1 MSRTTSSRKLEI
13 YTIASVLLLFIIVVT
28 ISGIK
33 VDKILSD
40 NVSRRANAEL
50 QAAAIAQK
58 HVIHENLDEYFSD
71 LEYLANVNTG
81 NSPFSS
87 EESRIIAKERITRND
102 WKTVG
107 YAEPDGKAVSFE
119 GVPLGNVS
127 ERDYFRNITEG
138 NMARTADYISETN
151 IKDGSKFIIAVPIMS
166 GGKVNGVIFSSMEI
180 PAFENNML
188 NDAEEDDFT
197 EIIVMRKDGTIIA
210 ANSSA
215 KVHIKG
221 TNYFRDHE
229 RGTYGEEMNKKKL
242 TAAMNN
248 SKSGHYS
255 FIHDNGAENICFQ
268 WIGIND
274 WYVIAMAD
282 IAKATAK
289 YEANQMA
296 IRDTIKYI
304 FFAFALMIVFI
315 MVSSAFILARRS
327 KAEKALRFEQTKN
340 DLLLEGTAAGRLV
353 YDVQTGEVTLE
364 GSLFSGLDEDKPQKL
379 SNLIQKV
386 VDFYPDRKACMD
398 RIENTIK
405 KIISIGNTEVLDE
418 PMRFNQRI
426 RWIRMT
432 FVPFMSDRK
441 KVSHVFVYVEDTM
454 PVHTEFEKNAE
465 MLKYMPGGFHR
476 CYLGNPIHVEY
487 ISDGLCR
494 LLGYTSE
501 EILEKTGGKYS
512 VLIHEDDRPLFR
524 DFAYRLAEHEMTETC
539 EYRLICKDGSV
550 INVSDT
556 MESVIGFDGIMYGYS
571 AVTDISDKIEELNE
585 AKEQIK
591 EGEKREALML
601 EEHRLL
607 VTAAKK
613 AYAMIISANLTQN
626 SYCMIE
632 RDNFTTKKADYK
644 GNYDELI
651 EVGVSTVPDE
661 EQAREFEELFNRKSL
676 IEAFKRGEKSV
687 SMRHKQVGA
696 DGVIH
701 WIDTNVIFVEPDE
714 NGNIRQIT
722 LSCNVDDDQNKV
734 EELKRLLKKQSVYH
748 EAIMSNCAG
757 YMEIDF
763 TTGYVEGDTIN
774 FSEKEDL
781 QPVNLPAFNKQ
792 IQYDSFEKWWSEYM
806 LVSEKDAFIKTA
818 NSAYIL
824 SQYNNGRRYIE
835 IPCSAKFTG
844 NGKEYDLIQMYF
856 LFEEETT
863 EHIKGICVLNDIT
876 ELEENRKE
884 ILQLNE
890 ALRDSRIKNSIS
902 QMHPHFLY
910 NALASI
916 REIILE
922 NPEYASDLICDFT
935 THLRACVKSMS
946 NNDLVPFSQELENIR
961 AYLNIEKMRFGDRLN
976 IQYDISCD
984 DFMIVPL
991 SIQPLVE
998 NAVRHGIYNRGM
1010 KGGTIK
1016 IKSTSNNTSYTVT
1029 VQDDGVGF
1037 DCEKIK
1043 QEIKRGERDSTG
1055 LINLIFR
1062 LEKLLHAEVI
1072 IDSKIDCGTMIS
1084 VHIPKMREE
1093 TNK

>member
-13 YTIASVLLLFIIVVT
+13 YTIASALLLFIIVVT
-28 ISGIK
+28 ISGMK
-33 VDKILSD
+33 VDKLLSD

-50 QAAAIAQK
+50 QAAAIVQK

-71 LEYLANVNTG
+71 LEYLANVNMG

-87 EESRIIAKERITRND
+87 EESRIIAKEMITRND

-282 IAKATAK
+282 IAKSTAK

-315 MVSSAFILARRS
+315 VVSSEFILARIS
-327 KAEKALRFEQTKN
+327 KTEKALRFEKTKS
-340 DLLLEGTAAGRLV
+340 DLLLEETAAGRLV

-364 GSLFSGLDEDKPQKL
+364 GSLFSSLDEDKPQKL
-379 SNLIQKV
+379 SNLIQKEV
-386 VDFYPDRKACMD
+386 GLYPDRKEFMD

-405 KIISIGNTEVLDE
+405 KTISIGNTEVLDE

-441 KVSHVFVYVEDTM
+441 KVSHVFAYAEDTM

-476 CYLGNPIHVEY
+476 CYLGNPMHVEY

-501 EILEKTGGKYS
+501 EILKKTGGKYS

-556 MESVIGFDGIMYGYS
+556 MESVIGSDGIMYGYS
-571 AVTDISDKIEELNE
+571 AVTDISNKIEEL
-585 AKEQIK
+585 
-591 EGEKREALML
+591 
-601 EEHRLL
+601 
-607 VTAAKK
+607 
-613 AYAMIISANLTQN
+613 
-626 SYCMIE
+626 
-632 RDNFTTKKADYK
+632 
-644 GNYDELI
+644 
-651 EVGVSTVPDE
+651 
-661 EQAREFEELFNRKSL
+661 KS
-676 IEAFKRGEKSV
+676 
-687 SMRHKQVGA
+687 
-696 DGVIH
+696 
-701 WIDTNVIFVEPDE
+701 
-714 NGNIRQIT
+714 
-722 LSCNVDDDQNKV
+722 
-734 EELKRLLKKQSVYH
+734 LLKKESVYR

-763 TTGYVEGDTIN
+763 TTGYIEGDTIN
-774 FSEKEDL
+774 FSEKKAL

-835 IPCSAKFTG
+835 IPCRTKFTD
-844 NGKEYDLIQMYF
+844 NGKEYDFIQIYF
-856 LFEEETT
+856 MFEEEKTK
-863 EHIKGICVLNDIT
+863 HIKGICVLNDIT
-876 ELEENRKE
+876 ELEEKRKE

-922 NPEYASDLICDFT
+922 NPEYASDLIYDFT

-984 DFMIVPL
+984 DFKIVPL

-1037 DCEKIK
+1037 DYEKIK

-1093 TNK
+1093 PNK